1 MLFRQR
7 PYMEASKH
15 LKHPNQSSRG
25 TISHLNLLVTSD
37 CSMTENHLD
46 INIFQILPLYIHVS
60 NYHIL
65 FWFCWIFGSFCAME
79 QNVRQT
85 LVFTCCALRVL
96 MSEGQW
102 GKEDWTVQTNQLHH
116 RMKLLFLYLLPRLSF
131 LHWGSHQCTKHKLK
145 VLCPEDK
152 AVILWSTALWV
163 LHASSQLLFLCTVR

>member
-1 MLFRQR
+1 
-7 PYMEASKH
+7 MEASKH

-60 NYHIL
+60 NYHIPFL
-65 FWFCWIFGSFCAME
+65 SRCIVGRFCAME

-96 MSEGQW
+96 MSEGQ
-102 GKEDWTVQTNQLHH
+102 
-116 RMKLLFLYLLPRLSF
+116 
-131 LHWGSHQCTKHKLK
+131 
-145 VLCPEDK
+145 
-152 AVILWSTALWV
+152 
-163 LHASSQLLFLCTVR
+163 